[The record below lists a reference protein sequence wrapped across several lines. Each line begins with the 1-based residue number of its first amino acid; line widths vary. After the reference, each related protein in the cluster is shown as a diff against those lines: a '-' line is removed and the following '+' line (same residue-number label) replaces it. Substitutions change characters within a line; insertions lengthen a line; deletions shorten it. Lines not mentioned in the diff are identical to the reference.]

1 MSNYL
6 GIYIFPGKMLS
17 GGTGIQTQLEHQ
29 ARFPGRFQNFDLRDV
44 LALEIHCTAAVGQFC
59 VPRNEIMNT
68 FQAVWHLMF
77 GIQFRLDGFAHL
89 AFRLWLLEN

>member
-1 MSNYL
+1 MHFL
-6 GIYIFPGKMLS
+6 RKILPG
-17 GGTGIQTQLEHQ
+17 GADIQTQFEHQ
-29 ARFPGRFQNFDLRDV
+29 ARFPGRFQNIDLRDV
-44 LALEIHCTAAVGQFC
+44 LALEIHGTAAVGQFC